1 MRTITKQINEALMI
15 LLTLDLIIVG
25 FGLAQIA
32 IEGRTGYWMPF
43 FRIQGE
49 LIVKLLTM

>member
-1 MRTITKQINEALMI
+1 MRSITKQIYTALMI
-15 LLTLDLIIVG
+15 LLTLDALIVMM
-25 FGLAQIA
+25 GLAQIA